1 MLKKNIRLLYLLS
14 FLQGM
19 VFYGPIATLYRQA
32 RGVTIGQITLI
43 ESINLGLSLLLE
55 IPWGVVAD
63 KIGYKRTFVFCTWL
77 YFASKLVFWQAE
89 GFGWFLAERLMLSVV
104 IAGLSGVDST
114 ILYLSCGRPG
124 TPSALDSQ
132 KAFGVWD
139 SMGTAGLLFASVVF
153 SVWVKENYS
162 LAAFLTVLSYGA
174 AALLALGIA
183 DVKAPAPSDE
193 ETTEGFGNVWK
204 EIFQNRSLILFLA
217 AGALLGE
224 THQTITVFLNQLQYE
239 ACGMTSGVIGLVY
252 IAATLLG
259 MAGQY
264 SSEATHKLG
273 LPRALFGFSGCA
285 AAACLVLAFTRS
297 AGVSVGAILLLRVSH
312 SLLLPLR
319 MQIQNQ
325 SIQTQNRAT
334 ALSVQTI
341 FTDGIAVG
349 TNLAFGQLAE
359 RTLPGA
365 FLFGAG
371 ISGLSVVLLA
381 VWYHAHCRKSR
392 AAQ

>member
-124 TPSALDSQ
+124 TPGALDSQ

-162 LAAFLTVLSYGA
+162 LAAFLTVLRTPN
-174 AALLALGIA
+174 
-183 DVKAPAPSDE
+183 K
-193 ETTEGFGNVWK
+193 TEK
-204 EIFQNRSLILFLA
+204 RSKRQQ
-217 AGALLGE
+217 G
-224 THQTITVFLNQLQYE
+224 
-239 ACGMTSGVIGLVY
+239 
-252 IAATLLG
+252 
-259 MAGQY
+259 
-264 SSEATHKLG
+264 
-273 LPRALFGFSGCA
+273 
-285 AAACLVLAFTRS
+285 
-297 AGVSVGAILLLRVSH
+297 
-312 SLLLPLR
+312 
-319 MQIQNQ
+319 
-325 SIQTQNRAT
+325 
-334 ALSVQTI
+334 
-341 FTDGIAVG
+341 
-349 TNLAFGQLAE
+349 
-359 RTLPGA
+359 
-365 FLFGAG
+365 
-371 ISGLSVVLLA
+371 
-381 VWYHAHCRKSR
+381 
-392 AAQ
+392 